1 MKTKE
6 EIVEYLVRKYND
18 VWDKFDRSYE
28 EPKLDGQVDL
38 FDEIFEECF
47 GVKDIYFS
55 DGKLIVSGRDLEI
68 VVKEAK

>member
-6 EIVEYLVRKYND
+6 EIIKYLVRKYTD

-47 GVKDIYFS
+47 GVKDIYPHN
-55 DGKLIVSGRDLEI
+55 GCLQSGGEDLETVI
-68 VVKEAK
+68 KEVK

>member
-6 EIVEYLVRKYND
+6 EIIEYLVRKYND

-28 EPKLDGQVDL
+28 EPKLEGQVDL

-47 GVKDIYFS
+47 GIEDIYPS
-55 DGKLIVSGRDLEI
+55 NGELMVGGRDLEI